1 MLGRYDDALR
11 SRRNAYSGYVKLLG
25 KEHEFS
31 LVAASNYAFTLINLQ
46 RFEESKTLL
55 REMMPV
61 ARRVLGENNSLTL
74 KMRRAY
80 GEALYKDPGAT
91 LDDLNEAVKT
101 LEETARTARRV
112 MGGSH
117 PLAVAIEKSLL
128 RSRAALRARGGSFQ
142 RASEEKLRTRRIV
155 SVAGRFRHPAATRP
169 TPGSDDSRSIS
180 TDAPPP
186 GSA

>member
-1 MLGRYDDALR
+1 MR
-11 SRRNAYSGYVKLLG
+11 KI
-25 KEHEFS
+25 
-31 LVAASNYAFTLINLQ
+31 YA
-46 RFEESKTLL
+46 R
-55 REMMPV
+55 
-61 ARRVLGENNSLTL
+61 
-74 KMRRAY
+74 
-80 GEALYKDPGAT
+80 ALYKDPGAT

>member
-91 LDDLNEAVKT
+91 LDDLREAVET
-101 LEETARTARRV
+101 LEELTRTARRV
-112 MGGSH
+112 LGGAH
-117 PLAVAIEKSLL
+117 PLTVDIGRGLQYARSALAARDGDNVSAVGE
-128 RSRAALRARGGSFQ
+128 ALRKA
-142 RASEEKLRTRRIV
+142 EV
-155 SVAGRFRHPAATRP
+155 
-169 TPGSDDSRSIS
+169 
-180 TDAPPP
+180 
-186 GSA
+186 